1 MGESRERNARHM
13 ETIRLRDEYIKLGQA
28 LKATGMVES
37 GVEAKEV
44 IQEGLLHR
52 AQGDDLAQVVALGVA
67 FHGADALAVEAAHPV
82 DAGAHALAA
91 AIRPVDHYG
100 AGMADADA
108 TAELGTGQVHI
119 LVQEVDHH
127 GVVIH
132 FDRANET
139 VVDGHVYAP
148 HLAVFVFG
156 DETKRENRYKQNN
169 CC

>member
-1 MGESRERNARHM
+1 M
-13 ETIRLRDEYIKLGQA
+13 
-28 LKATGMVES
+28 
-37 GVEAKEV
+37 
-44 IQEGLLHR
+44 
-52 AQGDDLAQVVALGVA
+52 A
-67 FHGADALAVEAAHPV
+67 FHSADALAVEAAHPV

-139 VVDGHVYAP
+139 VVDGHVY
-148 HLAVFVFG
+148 G
-156 DETKRENRYKQNN
+156 DHWMAF
-169 CC
+169 